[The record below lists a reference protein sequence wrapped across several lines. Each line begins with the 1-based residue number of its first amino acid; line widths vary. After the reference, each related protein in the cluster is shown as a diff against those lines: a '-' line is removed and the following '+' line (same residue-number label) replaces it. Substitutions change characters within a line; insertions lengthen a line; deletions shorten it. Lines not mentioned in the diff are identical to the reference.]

1 MKAGLF
7 TNCFKDKTW
16 EEVCIFA
23 KEVGLKVL
31 EVGAGALNGKSHCD
45 PAEIM
50 KDDDEVKK
58 FVKIAEKYDIEIYSL
73 SCMGNYIHPD
83 KEIADEHTRDL
94 EAVIEFA
101 GKIGVNIVNGFAGCP
116 GAAEDALYPNWIG
129 LPYPPEYNDYS
140 KWQWKERI
148 IPFWKEM
155 AIKLRK
161 YKIKYGFEMHPGD
174 SVYNTSTLLRMRE
187 AVGDNMGCCYDPAHL
202 FWQGIDPIKSVLKLG
217 YAIVN
222 VHAQDI
228 IINWEKASL
237 DGMLDPTSY
246 EDYENRAW
254 HFKLVGYGHGENFW
268 KKLVSALRRV
278 GYDGSLNVEH
288 QDALIS
294 LEEGFSKA
302 REFLDR
308 IIFHDPAG
316 KIIY

>member
-23 KEVGLKVL
+23 KEVGLQVL
-31 EVGAGALNGKSHCD
+31 EVGAGALNGKSHCN

-50 KDDDEVKK
+50 KDDDGVKK

-101 GKIGVNIVNGFAGCP
+101 GKIGVNVVNGFAGCP
-116 GAAEDALYPNWIG
+116 GVAEDALYPNWIG

-174 SVYNTSTLLRMRE
+174 SVYNTSTLLRIRE

>member
-174 SVYNTSTLLRMRE
+174 SVYNTSTLLRIRE

>member
-31 EVGAGALNGKSHCD
+31 EVGAGALNGKSHCN

-50 KDDDEVKK
+50 KDDDGVKK

-101 GKIGVNIVNGFAGCP
+101 GKIGVNVVNGFAGCP
-116 GAAEDALYPNWIG
+116 GVAEDALYPNWIG

-174 SVYNTSTLLRMRE
+174 SVYNTSTLLRIRE

>member
-101 GKIGVNIVNGFAGCP
+101 GKIGVNVVNGFAGCP
-116 GAAEDALYPNWIG
+116 GVAEDALYPNWIG

-174 SVYNTSTLLRMRE
+174 SVYNTSTLLRIRE

-288 QDALIS
+288 QDTLIS